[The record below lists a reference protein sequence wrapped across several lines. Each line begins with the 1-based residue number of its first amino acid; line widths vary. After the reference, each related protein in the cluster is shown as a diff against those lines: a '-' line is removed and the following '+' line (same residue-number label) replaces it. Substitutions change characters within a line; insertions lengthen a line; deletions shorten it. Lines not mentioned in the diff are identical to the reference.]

1 MIRDPQQRAANRRTI
16 FIIAIIVAALMA
28 VPVTLRLLVT
38 PAPELN
44 RTARELLPPEAS
56 RTDVITLYAGSTPW
70 RDAVAATLPAYA
82 SAIER
87 CYGARPPRGRSYV
100 PVEGVLFDQ
109 EDDFRQAWT
118 QIFGRD
124 DRAPGQVAIG
134 RDRFFLYYVGL
145 EGAEGARQITPRQIA
160 DVAHCFG
167 SAVMEQYLG
176 ERYRYVPI
184 WYRDIGSEMAAVA
197 VMPEIV
203 DEAWRVLLT
212 DAAGS
217 PVSAAEAP
225 DLIPLP
231 ADFQAALEEWPVAP
245 RDSALATIIAG
256 VNLDGLRA
264 PDWIALVDSGNDVE
278 TTVRAVWGRSWDE
291 LFALLRQEAARRA
304 TALRSRQ

>member
-1 MIRDPQQRAANRRTI
+1 MIRDPQQRTANRRTI
-16 FIIAIIVAALMA
+16 FVIAFIVVALMA

-56 RTDVITLYAGSTPW
+56 RTEVITLFAGPTPW
-70 RDAVAATLPAYA
+70 RDAVAATLPSYA
-82 SAIER
+82 AAIEG
-87 CYGARPPRGRSYV
+87 CYGARPPRGRTFD

-109 EDDFRQAWT
+109 EDAFRQAWT

-124 DRAPGQVAIG
+124 DRAPGQVGIG
-134 RDRFFLYYVGL
+134 RNRFFLYYVGL

-176 ERYRYVPI
+176 ERYRYLPL

-197 VMPEIV
+197 VMPEVV
-203 DEAWRVLLT
+203 DDAWRTLLT
-212 DAAGS
+212 DANGS
-217 PVSAAEAP
+217 PVSAADAP
-225 DLIPLP
+225 SLIPAP
-231 ADFQAALEEWPVAP
+231 AAFQAALSEWPVAP
-245 RDSALATIIAG
+245 RFGALVTIIAG
-256 VNLDGLRA
+256 VNLDGMRA

-291 LFALLRQEAARRA
+291 LFAQLRQEAARRA